1 MLETLLPAWLPFH
14 DIEGLIRWGGLAIL
28 ITIVFAETGLLVG
41 FFLPGDSLLFT
52 AGFLA
57 AAGFFDIRILLAAL
71 MLAAILGDQT
81 GYLTGRWMGKRL
93 FDRPDSRIF
102 KKAYVDKTK
111 RFYATYGVST
121 IVLARFVPIVR
132 TFAPIVAGVGQMRY
146 RTFVAWNVIGGVGW
160 VALMCGAGYFL
171 GNIPWVQENFGLVT
185 LLIIIAS
192 LIPLAI
198 EVWHARRDKMI

>member
-14 DIEGLIRWGGLAIL
+14 YIEGLIRWGGLAIL
-28 ITIVFAETGLLVG
+28 IAIVFAETGLLVG

-57 AAGFFDIRILLAAL
+57 AAGFLDIRILLVAL

-111 RFYATYGVST
+111 RFYAKYGVST

-146 RTFVAWNVIGGVGW
+146 RTFVTWNVIGGIGW
-160 VALMCGAGYFL
+160 VGLMCGAGYFL
-171 GNIPWVQENFGLVT
+171 GNIPWVQANFGLVT
-185 LLIIIAS
+185 ILIIVLS
-192 LIPLAI
+192 LVPLAI